1 MTAASALLAQEA
13 PVRTTSLL
21 IVVMSGLL
29 ALVLSLIGWSLVRF
43 ALTLAHEGG
52 HAFTASMMG
61 GSVDSIHMYR
71 QNTGKGWAETR
82 FNGVGPFGLFFTAL
96 AGYLG
101 PSVWGLLGAFL
112 LVKQQASAVLWLS
125 LFLLV
130 LALIQA
136 GNWLARLVTVVLGGL
151 IVLMLHSASA
161 GQQSFFA
168 YTWVWLLLFGGF
180 GQVLAFQHERRNGGD
195 TGSDAVVLRT
205 MTWLPASLWS
215 GFFWLASL
223 IALVVGAGILLHL
236 VDLHQ

>member
-1 MTAASALLAQEA
+1 
-13 PVRTTSLL
+13 
-21 IVVMSGLL
+21 
-29 ALVLSLIGWSLVRF
+29 
-43 ALTLAHEGG
+43 
-52 HAFTASMMG
+52 
-61 GSVDSIHMYR
+61 
-71 QNTGKGWAETR
+71 
-82 FNGVGPFGLFFTAL
+82 
-96 AGYLG
+96 
-101 PSVWGLLGAFL
+101 
-112 LVKQQASAVLWLS
+112 
-125 LFLLV
+125 
-130 LALIQA
+130 
-136 GNWLARLVTVVLGGL
+136 LVTVVLGGL